1 MKFLKPKFWDNNQ
14 ISIYLI
20 FLFPF
25 SLIVKIFNFIK
36 SHTSKSYK
44 SSIPV
49 ICVGNIYLG
58 GTGKTPLCAELFF
71 IIKNLNKEPVF
82 IKKEYK
88 NFQDE
93 VKMLKEI
100 GTTYE
105 SSKRINAVKK
115 AIQNSFQVA
124 ILDDGFQD
132 FSLKKDLSII
142 CFSEKQWVGNGF
154 VIPSGPLRESLS
166 ALNRANFV
174 VINGKKNI
182 SIENKILK
190 NNKLIKIFYSKYRPE
205 NIDDFKNKKIIC
217 FAGIGNPSNFFD
229 LLREN
234 KINVFKQ
241 ISFPDHYNYSPT
253 ELNSL
258 IKEANENNATLL
270 TTEKDYFRID
280 EKSKKNI
287 NYLKIKLELEN
298 KKQFIEE
305 VKKFI

>member
-20 FLFPF
+20 FLLPF
-25 SLIVKIFNFIK
+25 SIIVKVFNFIK
-36 SHTSKSYK
+36 SHTTKSYK
-44 SSIPV
+44 SSIPI

-58 GTGKTPLCAELFF
+58 GTGKTPLCSELFF
-71 IIKNLNKEPVF
+71 ILKGLNKEPVF
-82 IKKEYK
+82 IKKYYK
-88 NFQDE
+88 SLQDE

-100 GTTYE
+100 GSTYE
-105 SSKRINAVKK
+105 TSKRVNAVKK
-115 AIQNSFQVA
+115 AIQNNFQVA

-154 VIPSGPLRESLS
+154 TIPAGPLRESLS

-190 NNKLIKIFYSKYRPE
+190 NNKLIKIFYSNYRPK

-234 KINVFKQ
+234 KINIFKE

-253 ELNSL
+253 ELNNL

-280 EKSKKNI
+280 EESKKNI
-287 NYLKIKLELEN
+287 NYLKIKLEKEN
-298 KKQFIEE
+298 KKQFVEE

>member
-1 MKFLKPKFWDNNQ
+1 MKFLKPKFWDKNQ